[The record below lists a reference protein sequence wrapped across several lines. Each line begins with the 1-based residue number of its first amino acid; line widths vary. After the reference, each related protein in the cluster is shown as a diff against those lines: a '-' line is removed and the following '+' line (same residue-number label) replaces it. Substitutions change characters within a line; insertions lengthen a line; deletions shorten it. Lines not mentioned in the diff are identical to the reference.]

1 MHRPGAC
8 CKVWPRRLQR
18 ARGRDGGDM
27 LKGIWISLR
36 PKQWIKNIIV
46 FAGLFFAEDFLVLN
60 KILDTVA
67 AFILFCMASS
77 SGYLVNDV
85 IDRRKD
91 ALHPRKRL
99 RPIASGAVAPRL
111 AVTLALLLMAAGLV
125 GAWLLNHEFA
135 LILAVYLA
143 FTLSYSLFL
152 KRVIILDVLI
162 IASGF
167 VLRAIGGTIAA
178 RESVSSWLIICT
190 IFLSLFLA
198 LTKRRS
204 EVKTLGEKAAEVRT
218 TLALYSVEL
227 LDQMINIVTAACLM
241 AYALYTLDAG
251 TVDKFATRNLAFTLP
266 FVIYGLFR
274 YLYLVL
280 HLNIGE
286 TPETVLTHD
295 RPILICILAYIL
307 TVASILYF

>member
-1 MHRPGAC
+1 
-8 CKVWPRRLQR
+8 
-18 ARGRDGGDM
+18 M
-27 LKGIWISLR
+27 LHSIWISLR
-36 PKQWIKNIIV
+36 PRQWLKNVIV
-46 FAGLFFAEDFLVLN
+46 FAGLFFAEDFLVLS
-60 KILDTVA
+60 KILDTLA
-67 AFILFCMASS
+67 AFLLFCLVSS

-91 ALHPRKRL
+91 ALHPHKRL
-99 RPIASGAVAPRL
+99 RPIAAGRL
-111 AVTLALLLMAAGLV
+111 APGTAIALALLLSLGSLAA
-125 GAWLLNHEFA
+125 AWALNRVFF
-135 LILAVYLA
+135 LILAAYLI
-143 FTLSYSLFL
+143 FTYSYSLLL
-152 KRVIILDVLI
+152 KRVIILDVLL

-178 RESVSSWLIICT
+178 RETVSSWLIICT

-204 EVKTLGEKAAEVRT
+204 EVKTLGAQAAQVRS
-218 TLALYSVEL
+218 TLGLYTLEL
-227 LDQMINIVTAACLM
+227 LDQMIDIVTAACLM

-251 TVDKFATRNLAFTLP
+251 TVEKFGTRNLAFTLP

-286 TPETVLTHD
+286 TPEAVLLHD
-295 RPILICILAYIL
+295 RPIMICILAYIG
-307 TVASILYF
+307 TVASILYI

>member
-1 MHRPGAC
+1 M
-8 CKVWPRRLQR
+8 LQS
-18 ARGRDGGDM
+18 
-27 LKGIWISLR
+27 IWISLR
-36 PKQWIKNIIV
+36 PRQWLKNVIV
-46 FAGLFFAEDFLVLN
+46 FAGLFFAEDFLVPG
-60 KILDTVA
+60 KILDTLT
-67 AFILFCMASS
+67 AFLLFCLVSS

-85 IDRRKD
+85 IDRKKD

-99 RPIASGAVAPRL
+99 RPIAAGRL
-111 AVTLALLLMAAGLV
+111 APGAAILLALLLCMGSLA
-125 GAWLLNHEFA
+125 GAWALNRAFF
-135 LILAVYLA
+135 LILAAYLI
-143 FTLSYSLFL
+143 FTYSYSLLL
-152 KRVIILDVLI
+152 KRMIILDVLL

-178 RESVSSWLIICT
+178 RETVSSWLIICT

-204 EVKTLGEKAAEVRT
+204 EVKTLGAQAAQVRS
-218 TLALYSVEL
+218 TLGLYSLEL

-251 TVDKFATRNLAFTLP
+251 TVEKFGTRNLAFTLP

-286 TPETVLTHD
+286 TPEVVLLHD
-295 RPILICILAYIL
+295 RPILICILSYIG
-307 TVASILYF
+307 TVAFILYL

>member
-1 MHRPGAC
+1 
-8 CKVWPRRLQR
+8 
-18 ARGRDGGDM
+18 M
-27 LKGIWISLR
+27 LHSIWISLR
-36 PKQWIKNIIV
+36 PRQWLKNVIV
-46 FAGLFFAEDFLVLN
+46 FAGLFFAEDFLVLS
-60 KILDTVA
+60 KILDTLA
-67 AFILFCMASS
+67 AFLLFCLVSS

-91 ALHPRKRL
+91 ALHPHKRL
-99 RPIASGAVAPRL
+99 RPIAAGRL
-111 AVTLALLLMAAGLV
+111 APGTAIALALLLSLGSLAA
-125 GAWLLNHEFA
+125 AWALNRVFF
-135 LILAVYLA
+135 LILAAYLI
-143 FTLSYSLFL
+143 FTYSYSLLL
-152 KRVIILDVLI
+152 KGVIILDVLL

-178 RESVSSWLIICT
+178 RETVSSWLIICT

-204 EVKTLGEKAAEVRT
+204 EVKTLGAQAAQVRS
-218 TLALYSVEL
+218 TLGLYTLEL
-227 LDQMINIVTAACLM
+227 LDQMIDIVTAACLM

-251 TVDKFATRNLAFTLP
+251 TVEKFGTRNLAFTLP

-286 TPETVLTHD
+286 TPEAVLLHD
-295 RPILICILAYIL
+295 RPIMICILAYIG
-307 TVASILYF
+307 TVASILYI

>member
-1 MHRPGAC
+1 
-8 CKVWPRRLQR
+8 
-18 ARGRDGGDM
+18 M
-27 LKGIWISLR
+27 LHSIWISLR
-36 PKQWIKNIIV
+36 PKQWLKNVIV
-46 FAGLFFAEDFLVLN
+46 FAGLFFAEDFLVVS
-60 KILDTVA
+60 KILDTLA
-67 AFILFCMASS
+67 AFLLFCLVSS

-85 IDRRKD
+85 IDRNKD

-99 RPIASGAVAPRL
+99 RPIAAGRISPGTAIAL
-111 AVTLALLLMAAGLV
+111 AILLSVGSLAAA
-125 GAWLLNHEFA
+125 WNLNPLFFG
-135 LILAVYLA
+135 ILAAYLI
-143 FTLSYSLFL
+143 FTYSYSLLL
-152 KRVIILDVLI
+152 KRVIILDVLL

-178 RESVSSWLIICT
+178 QEKVSSWLIICT

-204 EVKTLGEKAAEVRT
+204 EVKTLGAQAAQVRS
-218 TLALYSVEL
+218 TLALYTVEL

-251 TVDKFATRNLAFTLP
+251 TVEKFGTRNLAFTLP

-280 HLNIGE
+280 HLNMGE
-286 TPETVLTHD
+286 TPEVVLLHD
-295 RPILICILAYIL
+295 RPILICILAYIG
-307 TVASILYF
+307 TVASILYI